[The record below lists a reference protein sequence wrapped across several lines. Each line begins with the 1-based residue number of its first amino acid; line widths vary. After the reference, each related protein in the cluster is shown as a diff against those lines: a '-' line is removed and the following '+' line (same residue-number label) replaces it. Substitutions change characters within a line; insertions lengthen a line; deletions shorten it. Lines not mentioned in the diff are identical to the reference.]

1 MLFFI
6 FSFTISLAIY
16 LAISGVIYGV
26 LTGGIY
32 LAISGGIYLAIKGGI
47 SGSIFAAIF
56 FTKYIFFTRREIN
69 FTIKLKHLN
78 TQYEKTVNIG
88 FSWTTFFFGF
98 WVPLLRGDLI
108 RALIFFLIGQII
120 VSPFYYGIY
129 GDNISIL
136 VIGFIL
142 IIIYSTIIG
151 FIYNNIYLNFLKEKG
166 YVEIDK
172 KQEVQT
178 GLNNNTDKKNNYE
191 EIETLYTLKEKGI
204 ITEEEFEIKKKKLLG
219 L

>member
-1 MLFFI
+1 MLI
-6 FSFTISLAIY
+6 VTM
-16 LAISGVIYGV
+16 AISGVI
-26 LTGGIY
+26 
-32 LAISGGIYLAIKGGI
+32 S
-47 SGSIFAAIF
+47 SAIF
-56 FTKYIFFTRREIN
+56 FAIFDTIGYTIGFAISNAIGYTINSLIILEIIN
-69 FTIKLKHLN
+69 EESSNTEKIIVLKHLN
-78 TQYEKTVNIG
+78 NQYEKTVNIG

-178 GLNNNTDKKNNYE
+178 GLNSNTDKKNNYE